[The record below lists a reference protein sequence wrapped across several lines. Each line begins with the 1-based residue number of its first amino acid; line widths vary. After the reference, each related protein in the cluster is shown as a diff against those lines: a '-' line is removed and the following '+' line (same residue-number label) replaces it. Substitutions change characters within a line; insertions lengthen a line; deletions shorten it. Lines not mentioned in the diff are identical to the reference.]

1 MIPIT
6 ALCAYLKRNWRRAS
20 RTLGRLAEKLDIV
33 VTDCRQAM
41 RRFVRGVIE
50 ASLTIYLWGYPS
62 PLYLDLWESSTYREF
77 PARSF
82 SLNKLYAKYSGTRS

>member
-33 VTDCRQAM
+33 VTDCRQAT
-41 RRFVRGVIE
+41 RKFVRVL
-50 ASLTIYLWGYPS
+50 SSSLLTIYLWGIPPPYILIFGNHRLTENFP
-62 PLYLDLWESSTYREF
+62 PDLSI
-77 PARSF
+77 
-82 SLNKLYAKYSGTRS
+82 